1 MHASWENTTINVSK
15 TAQLIPGYN
24 LAVLDYGREYYG
36 LNDTLAAHGQRKL
49 EREAKRM
56 SSEPAKATTNVV
68 VYWDWRGSVCRCLWS
83 LEGSRGMSCCEDLQ
97 SDESKIPL
105 GDGRPGGRDA
115 QWYRQNL

>member
-49 EREAKRM
+49 EREAKKM
-56 SSEPAKATTNVV
+56 SSEPAKATTNM
-68 VYWDWRGSVCRCLWS
+68 WLFTGIGEALSADVC
-83 LEGSRGMSCCEDLQ
+83 
-97 SDESKIPL
+97 
-105 GDGRPGGRDA
+105 GRWKVPEE
-115 QWYRQNL
+115 